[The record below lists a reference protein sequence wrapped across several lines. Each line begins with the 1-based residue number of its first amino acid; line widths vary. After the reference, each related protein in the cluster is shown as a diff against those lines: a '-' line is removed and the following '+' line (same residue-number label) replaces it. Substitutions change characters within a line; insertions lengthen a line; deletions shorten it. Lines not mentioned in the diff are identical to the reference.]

1 MNGAPAK
8 LELVDG
14 GFMGVYL
21 NAGQNEVKLS
31 YHVENQGLY
40 TAITAAS
47 LGLYA
52 LILVLTTLRK
62 KKQAAQT

>member
-1 MNGAPAK
+1 
-8 LELVDG
+8 
-14 GFMGVYL
+14 
-21 NAGQNEVKLS
+21 
-31 YHVENQGLY
+31 VENQGLY

-52 LILVLTTLRK
+52 LILVLSTLRK